1 MAVRREESHT
11 VHIKHNL
18 NCVKGVYGPN
28 LEVGKFWYLV
38 ASNRGFHVCPR
49 ELRVSYCFLLS
60 SGTTGSAGPSA
71 SPTCSGTSG
80 PAGNRQR
87 WFLLAREPRLSNKP
101 PVSKTASYSPPRW
114 NPEAAQLFQPLQI
127 SGHVPSSMRLTCASF
142 SKQQHCGPTQHKV
155 PTEDP
160 LTLSITTIQPTVG
173 LYTMEIQL
181 WPNFF
186 HLLWS
191 FQLFWDTHL
200 HATVQLIS
208 CFTGCILQFFSDGSP
223 SDILWQLISKVGH
236 EFKKYVIWA
245 PLTINYFLAP
255 FFFFLRD
262 CLESKYER
270 MRKSWWIGNLS
281 KQHAVN
287 LMLWINKTPWRGN
300 KGVYVL
306 TAMPCFTEL

>member
-1 MAVRREESHT
+1 MISCSFQQRLSCLSQRTEGLLLLPFVLRYNRSCWTLCLTHLLRYIWSCREQTTLVLAV
-11 VHIKHNL
+11 
-18 NCVKGVYGPN
+18 
-28 LEVGKFWYLV
+28 
-38 ASNRGFHVCPR
+38 
-49 ELRVSYCFLLS
+49 
-60 SGTTGSAGPSA
+60 
-71 SPTCSGTSG
+71 
-80 PAGNRQR
+80 
-87 WFLLAREPRLSNKP
+87 AREPRLSNKP

-142 SKQQHCGPTQHKV
+142 WKQQHCGPTQHKV

-245 PLTINYFLAP
+245 PLTINYFLAL

-270 MRKSWWIGNLS
+270 VRKSWWIGNLS